1 MVRAVPAL
9 PFAVRYGPWAL
20 VLGASEGIGAA
31 FARRVAS
38 RGLHPLLVARRP
50 GPLEAL
56 ASELRRDHD
65 VDVECATID
74 LGGPDLAE
82 QLERAIGGRDV
93 GLAVYNACYSVI
105 APYLEA
111 PLEEKLKVIDVNC
124 RGPLIAT
131 SVLAPRMVAR
141 GRGGIV
147 LMSSMAGF
155 QGTAMVGTYAAS
167 KAFDT
172 VLGEGL
178 WDELRGT
185 GVDVLVCAAGATKTP
200 NFRAQTPADKQR
212 GTFPMAPD
220 AVAAEALA
228 ALGKGEPT
236 WVAGPLNRM
245 VHRALRMVPRGA
257 AVRFFSGTTKRIYE

>member
-1 MVRAVPAL
+1 MVRGVPAP
-9 PFAVRYGPWAL
+9 PFRVRYGPWAL

-31 FARRVAS
+31 FSRRIAAE
-38 RGLHPLLVARRP
+38 GIHPLLVARRP

-56 ASELRRDHD
+56 AREIQRDHD
-65 VDVECATID
+65 VDVGCATID
-74 LGGPDLAE
+74 LAAPDLAE
-82 QLERAIGGRDV
+82 QIRGAIDGRDI
-93 GLAVYNACYSVI
+93 GLLVYNACYSVI

-111 PLEEKLKVIDVNC
+111 PLDQKLRVIDVNC
-124 RGPLIAT
+124 RGPVIAT
-131 SVLAPRMVAR
+131 SVVAPRMVAR
-141 GRGGIV
+141 GRGGVV

-178 WDELRGT
+178 WDELSGT

-200 NFRAQTPADKQR
+200 NFESQTPDDKQR
-212 GTFPMAPD
+212 GTFPMDPD
-220 AVAAEALA
+220 AVASEALA
-228 ALGKGEPT
+228 KLGRGEPT
-236 WVAGPLNRM
+236 WVAGRLNRA
-245 VHRALRMVPRGA
+245 VHRALRMVPRRA